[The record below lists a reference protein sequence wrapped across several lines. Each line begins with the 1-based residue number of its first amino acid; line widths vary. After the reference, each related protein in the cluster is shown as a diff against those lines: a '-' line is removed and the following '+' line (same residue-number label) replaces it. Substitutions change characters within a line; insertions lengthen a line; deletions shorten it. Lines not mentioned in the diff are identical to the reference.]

1 MYPMKFDPTTRAHLG
16 GSTFS
21 NAHLF
26 ELGNSGRAPRRVDRL
41 MALCRDKKVLHVG
54 CCDHLDLIRS
64 KVAQG
69 VYLHQNLCKVA
80 SRCVGLDISEPGVAL
95 LHELGFPEV
104 YLPNAVPNAAPD
116 SVPDDPLSAD
126 FDICLLADVIEHVGD
141 VVGFLQSMRRY
152 RFKTLVVATPNAFRL
167 RNFLGRGELINT
179 DHRYWFS
186 PYTLCKV
193 ITDAGYLPQ
202 QVELTHSD
210 FVSRK
215 GALAARVLDFLPKH
229 RDTLIVTADYSSAT

>member
-1 MYPMKFDPTTRAHLG
+1 MLFDPTNRAHLD
-16 GSTFS
+16 GSSFS

-26 ELGNSGRAPRRVDRL
+26 ELGNTGRAPRRVDRL

-54 CCDHLDLIRS
+54 CCDHLELIRS

-95 LHELGFPEV
+95 LQELGFPEV
-104 YLPNAVPNAAPD
+104 Y
-116 SVPDDPLSAD
+116 VPDDVPSID

-141 VVGFLQSMRRY
+141 VVGFLKSMRRY
-152 RFKTLVVATPNAFRL
+152 KFKTLVVATPNAFRL
-167 RNFLGRGELINT
+167 RNFFGRGELINT

-210 FVSRK
+210 HVSRK

-229 RDTLIVTADYSSAT
+229 RDTLIVTADFSSAA